1 MAQRKTSCA
10 RSTTGSFEFMKASHK
25 NTCHSEH
32 YLRILLVSQFVDK
45 RHRLLHS

>member
-1 MAQRKTSCA
+1 
-10 RSTTGSFEFMKASHK
+10 MKASHK